1 MAPRSWI
8 VARGRNYL
16 QQHLTDLA
24 HPDRLPPMWVDK
36 DLYAPPRIICA
47 AILAALRISMIERR

>member
-1 MAPRSWI
+1 

-24 HPDRLPPMWVDK
+24 LPDRLPPMWVDK
-36 DLYAPPRIICA
+36 DLYAPPRIIRA
-47 AILAALRISMIERR
+47 AVLAALRISMIERQGMAI